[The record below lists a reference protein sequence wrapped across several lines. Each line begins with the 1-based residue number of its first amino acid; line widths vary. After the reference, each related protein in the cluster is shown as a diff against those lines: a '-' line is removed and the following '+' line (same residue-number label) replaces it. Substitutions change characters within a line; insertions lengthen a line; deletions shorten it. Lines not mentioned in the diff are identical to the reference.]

1 MFVFSSKSGIMRT
14 SFLLFLALQFFLISA
29 SKAQNPSTLQLSQI
43 KRGYGMFIH
52 FGLNTFNET
61 EWSDGKLPVS
71 SYQPD
76 QLDCDQWVKTAKDA
90 GFRYVILVTKH
101 HDGFAL
107 WNSKYSDYDVASSAV
122 KTDVVAE
129 VAKACRKYGIELGL
143 YYSLWDRHEPSHN
156 NPDPDA
162 YVNFMKNQLTELLSN
177 YGDICELWFDGGWAK
192 KDEDWKLPEVYAHI
206 KKLQPGCLVTVNHT
220 IGKKEKITAIQSP
233 QDMQPGDPIRF
244 WPVDFRTKDPNLA
257 RWDDPKLFS
266 YQNENHYLILEHTL
280 CLSDRWNWFQ
290 KKEHLPARGV
300 DELEE
305 LFYWTTANNNI
316 MILNVP
322 PDQHGRIREH
332 ERLRVLELAQRIGIR
347 GGKKPLPSGY
357 ENLAFNQPIVAS
369 STANDP
375 KRTAEKAN
383 DYSLETWWAAGDSI
397 ASLEMEL
404 NKKINRIT
412 IMEQPDMVNLKDGF
426 STIRNFHIKKFS
438 VEIWNEGAWES
449 VYKGT
454 EIGACKIIP
463 LSKYVNAA
471 KIRLNIT
478 DSRGIPAI
486 SHFAVSD
493 TRSKGLRIINSG
505 KL

>member
-1 MFVFSSKSGIMRT
+1 MFVLFNRSKIIKGT
-14 SFLLFLALQFFLISA
+14 LLLFLALPFFLISV
-29 SKAQNPSTLQLSQI
+29 SKAQKPSALQLSQI

-76 QLDCDQWVKTAKDA
+76 QLDCDQWVKTAKEA

-107 WNSKYSDYDVASSAV
+107 WNSKYTDYDVASSPV
-122 KTDVVAE
+122 KTDVVAS
-129 VAKACRKYGIELGL
+129 VAKACKKYGIELGL

-156 NPDPDA
+156 DPNPDA
-162 YVNFMKNQLTELLSN
+162 YVSFMKKQLTELLSN

-192 KDEDWKLPEVYAHI
+192 KDADWKLAEVYAHI

-220 IGKKEKITAIQSP
+220 IGKKENITAVQQP
-233 QDMQPGDPIRF
+233 QDMQEGDPIRF

-257 RWDDPKLFS
+257 RWDDPKL
-266 YQNENHYLILEHTL
+266 YTYNKENHYLILEHTL

-290 KKEHLPARGV
+290 KKAILPARGV

-322 PDQHGRIREH
+322 PDQHGRIRAH
-332 ERLRVLELAQRIGIR
+332 ESARIIELAERVGIK
-347 GGKKPLPSGY
+347 GGKKPLSAGY
-357 ENLAFNQPIVAS
+357 QNLAFNAAIKAS
-369 STANDP
+369 STGTDP
-375 KRTAEKAN
+375 KRGAEKAN
-383 DYSLETWWAAGDSI
+383 DYSLETWWTAGDSI
-397 ASLEMEL
+397 ASLEMDL

-412 IMEQPDMVNLKDGF
+412 IMEQPEMKALSDGF
-426 STIRNFHIKKFS
+426 STIRNFHVQHFS
-438 VEIWNEGAWES
+438 IEVFDGTWKS
-449 VYKGT
+449 VYKGD
-454 EIGACKIIP
+454 EIGACKIITLP
-463 LSKYVNAA
+463 KYEHAA

-478 DSRGIPAI
+478 ASNGIPSI

-493 TRSKGLRIINSG
+493 TKSKSLRKINYG
-505 KL
+505 K